1 MEKTN
6 ELRIVFVTTANFENA
21 RQISKI
27 LVTEKLAACCSII
40 QNVTSIFGWE
50 GTIHER
56 NEYMIMI
63 KTTEKRL
70 PELEERVKQ
79 MHSDDVPEIISLNID
94 KSSESFMQWIMQ
106 CIM

>member
-1 MEKTN
+1 M
-6 ELRIVFVTTANFENA
+6 
-21 RQISKI
+21 
-27 LVTEKLAACCSII
+27 

-56 NEYMIMI
+56 NEYMILI

-70 PELEERVKQ
+70 AELEERIKE

-94 KSSESFMQWIMQ
+94 KSSDSYMQWLLQ
-106 CIM
+106 CTS

>member
-27 LVTEKLAACCSII
+27 LVTEKLAACCSIM

-56 NEYMIMI
+56 NEYMILI
-63 KTTEKRL
+63 KTTEKRIE
-70 PELEERVKQ
+70 ELEERVKQ
-79 MHSDDVPEIISLNID
+79 MHQDDVPEIISINID
-94 KSSESFMQWIMQ
+94 KSSDSFLQWILQ
-106 CIM
+106 CTA

>member
-1 MEKTN
+1 MEKSN

-40 QNVTSIFGWE
+40 QNISSIFGWE

-56 NEYMIMI
+56 NEYMIFI

-70 PELEERVKQ
+70 TELEERIKQ

-94 KSSESFMQWIMQ
+94 KSSDTYMQWLLQ
-106 CIM
+106 CTG

>member
-70 PELEERVKQ
+70 GELEERVKQ
-79 MHSDDVPEIISLNID
+79 MHSDDVPEIISMNID
-94 KSSESFMQWIMQ
+94 KASESFMQWIMQ
-106 CIM
+106 CVM